1 MKKNIVLIALMVV
14 WAGLSAVLSENYP
27 YSTEYYKQYGT
38 KKLQL
43 QYLIPQTAPKENG
56 YPCIVFYFGGGWNAG
71 NLEMFRPHAERL
83 VKLGMV
89 CILVEYRTK
98 SSDGVTPFECIT
110 DAKSS
115 IRYIR
120 DNASKFNID
129 PHRIC
134 ASGGSA
140 GGHLAA
146 ACAFITAYDSPTD
159 KLSVSAVPDALVL
172 FNPVIDNSPGGY
184 ANNPEDNR
192 IGDAWPTFSPM
203 HNIKAGAPPTI
214 FLLGTGD
221 IHIPVATGEKYKT
234 DMEAVGSRCDLKIFY
249 NATHGFFNAD
259 RAQYNTSFDAMVRF
273 LKSIKYID
281 PCAEE

>member
-1 MKKNIVLIALMVV
+1 MRKTILFFVFITLT
-14 WAGLSAVLSENYP
+14 GLWTIPAQGYP
-27 YSTEYYKQYGT
+27 YTTEYYKQYGT

-43 QYLIPQTAPKENG
+43 QYLIPQIAPKGNG

-71 NLEMFRPHAERL
+71 NVEMFRPHSERL

-89 CILVEYRTK
+89 CVLVEYRTK
-98 SSDGVTPFECIT
+98 SSDGVLPFDCVT
-110 DAKSS
+110 DARSS
-115 IRYIR
+115 IRYVR
-120 DNASKFNID
+120 ENASKFNID
-129 PHRIC
+129 PNRIC

-159 KLSVSAVPDALVL
+159 NLSVSAVPDALVL

-184 ANNPEDNR
+184 ANNDDDNR
-192 IGDAWPTFSPM
+192 IGDAWPSFSPM

-214 FLLGTGD
+214 FLLGTSD
-221 IHIPVATGEKYKT
+221 IHIPVATGEKYKA

-249 NATHGFFNAD
+249 NATHGFFNSG
-259 RAQYNTSFDAMVRF
+259 RAQYDTAFAAMVRF

-281 PCAEE
+281 NCAEE